1 MFPGHDYVGLA
12 MSTIIEEKQY
22 NTRVKAETTR
32 DEFVNTMAELKL
44 EYPKYID
51 IALPAN
57 RKLGML
63 QR

>member
-1 MFPGHDYVGLA
+1 
-12 MSTIIEEKQY
+12 MSTIGEEKRY

-57 RKLGML
+57 RKLGMP